1 MMPNGAAAAAQA
13 AAPPPPTFP
22 PAVEPAR
29 HSRLAESLSPPR
41 TTSQRRWSHSRGRPR
56 ALGGSSVER
65 SMSRGTA
72 DSGGGGRAGTGWSE
86 RSESR
91 DGSRAPMLRG
101 PGSGPQGTQKG
112 GEGPAREVTDEK
124 VRLEDDDERAAK
136 GMWAVRLARHFVG
149 IRDKR
154 SFPAPLVRPLR
165 HLSPQIEG
173 YLLGFLGSFPSI
185 LIACAISLGL
195 STLDSTAFSATPLT
209 VGSFGA
215 TAVLLYAVP
224 EAPLSQPRNVIGGH
238 FVSALTGAIISQLF
252 ALSSRFDSREFVVD
266 NTLAARGSWASL
278 TPVAASLAVALAT
291 LAMQLTGTVHPP
303 GGATA
308 LIVSYYRTTSH
319 RWTYILDVV
328 LSVTAMTIWA
338 MFVGNLGRR
347 RYPTFWWTPNPPPP
361 APSAPA
367 AVHGEPAPAP
377 SPTPAKHDKR
387 PPSPPTHHEHA
398 PALSPNEDL
407 ERRWLGRL
415 GEVDEEALAEG
426 DEPARREE
434 ERWLEEEAEAEERGR
449 RATRR

>member
-1 MMPNGAAAAAQA
+1 MHNGANVPAV
-13 AAPPPPTFP
+13 AAPPLAPPTFP

-72 DSGGGGRAGTGWSE
+72 DSSGAARAGTGWSE
-86 RSESR
+86 RSDSR

-101 PGSGPQGTQKG
+101 AGPPQT
-112 GEGPAREVTDEK
+112 GENREAGGPAREVTDEK
-124 VRLEDDDERAAK
+124 VRLEDGDEQAVK
-136 GMWAVRLARHFVG
+136 GVWAVRLARHFVG

-165 HLSPQIEG
+165 HLSPQTEG
-173 YLLGFLGSFPSI
+173 YILGFLGSFPSI

-195 STLDSTAFSATPLT
+195 STLDSSAFSTTPLT

-238 FVSALTGAIISQLF
+238 LVSAVTGAVISQLF
-252 ALSSRFDSREFVVD
+252 SLSSRFDSGEFVVD
-266 NTLAARGSWASL
+266 NTLAARGSWGSL
-278 TPVAASLAVALAT
+278 TPVSASLAVALAT
-291 LAMQLTGTVHPP
+291 LAMQVTGTVHPP

-308 LIVSYYRTTSH
+308 LIVSYYRTTSY
-319 RWTYILDVV
+319 RWTYVLDVV
-328 LSVTAMTIWA
+328 LSVTAMTVWA
-338 MFVGNLGRR
+338 TFVGNLGRR

-367 AVHGEPAPAP
+367 AAHGAPAP
-377 SPTPAKHDKR
+377 SSTPSKQEKR

-398 PALSPNEDL
+398 PSLSPNEDL

-415 GEVDEEALAEG
+415 GEVDEEALGEG

>member
-1 MMPNGAAAAAQA
+1 MHNGAAAAQA
-13 AAPPPPTFP
+13 ASPPTFP

-29 HSRLAESLSPPR
+29 HSRIAESLSPPR
-41 TTSQRRWSHSRGRPR
+41 ANSQRRWSHSRGRPR
-56 ALGGSSVER
+56 ALGGASVER
-65 SMSRGTA
+65 SMSRGTI
-72 DSGGGGRAGTGWSE
+72 DSSVGGRAGTGWSE
-86 RSESR
+86 RSDSR

-101 PGSGPQGTQKG
+101 AGAAHADEKKG
-112 GEGPAREVTDEK
+112 GDAPAREVTDEK
-124 VRLEDDDERAAK
+124 VRLEDGHEPAVK
-136 GMWAVRLARHFVG
+136 GVWALRLARHFVG

-165 HLSPQIEG
+165 HLSPQTEG

-195 STLDSTAFSATPLT
+195 STLDSSAFSATPLT

-238 FVSALTGAIISQLF
+238 FVSAVTGAVISQLF

-278 TPVAASLAVALAT
+278 TPVSASLSVALAT
-291 LAMQLTGTVHPP
+291 LAMQVTGTVHPP

-328 LSVTAMTIWA
+328 LSVTAMTVWA

-347 RYPTFWWTPNPPPP
+347 RYPTFWWTPSPPPP
-361 APSAPA
+361 PPSAPA
-367 AVHGEPAPAP
+367 AAHGAPAP
-377 SPTPAKHDKR
+377 SPPPTKQAKR

-398 PALSPNEDL
+398 PPLSPNEDL

-434 ERWLEEEAEAEERGR
+434 ERWLEDEAEAEERGR